1 MSVQLNEARQCQNQ
15 LLSRLDDTQ
24 YQLLLPML
32 DLVHTAIKD
41 ILVHQGDAI
50 EFVYFPCTSAHS
62 CVINMEDGAMVEV
75 GTIGN
80 ESFTT
85 VELMLGAETALE
97 TVVCQI
103 AGQSLRMTAS
113 DFRKA
118 LETQPALREIL
129 QCSAQAYLA
138 QVSQS
143 AACNRL
149 HNIEMR
155 FARWL
160 LVTHDRVQGDEF
172 SLTQEFVA
180 TMLGVHR
187 PSVSLV
193 ASVFQQAGL
202 IKYTRGHM
210 QILDRAK
217 LEETSCECYSM
228 TRGHFT
234 RLLGTP
240 HG

>member
-1 MSVQLNEARQCQNQ
+1 MAVQLNEVRQCQNQ
-15 LLSRLDDTQ
+15 LLSRLDDEQ
-24 YQLLLPML
+24 CELLLPML
-32 DLVHTAIKD
+32 DRVHTPLGET
-41 ILVHQGDAI
+41 LVHQGGAI
-50 EFVYFPCTSAHS
+50 EFVYFPCNCAHS
-62 CVINMEDGAMVEV
+62 CVINMEDGSMVEV

-85 VELMLGAETALE
+85 VELLLGAVVALE
-97 TVVCQI
+97 TAVCQV
-103 AGQSLRMTAS
+103 AGDSLRMTVS

-118 LETQPALREIL
+118 VETQPVLRQLL
-129 QCSAQAYLA
+129 QRSAQTYLA
-138 QVSQS
+138 QVSQT

-160 LVTHDRVQGDEF
+160 LVTHDRVKGDDF
-172 SLTQEFVA
+172 NLTQEFVA

-217 LEETSCECYSM
+217 LEETACECYSM
-228 TRGHFT
+228 TRRHFK
-234 RLLGTP
+234 RLLDQPYG
-240 HG
+240 

>member
-1 MSVQLNEARQCQNQ
+1 MPAQLNEARLCQNQ
-15 LLSRLDDTQ
+15 LLSRLDDDQ
-24 YQLLLPML
+24 YQLLLPLL
-32 DLVHTAIKD
+32 DRVHTPAKD
-41 ILVHQGDAI
+41 VLVHQGGEI
-50 EFVYFPCTSAHS
+50 EFVYFPCNSAHS
-62 CVINMEDGAMVEV
+62 CIISMEDGAMVEV

-85 VELMLGAETALE
+85 VEVMLGAVTAIETS
-97 TVVCQI
+97 VCQV
-103 AGQSLRMTAS
+103 AGDSLRMTVT

-118 LETQPALREIL
+118 EESQPALRQLL
-129 QCSAQAYLA
+129 QRSAQAYLS

-143 AACNRL
+143 VACNRL

-160 LVTHDRVQGDEF
+160 LVTHDRVKGDEF
-172 SLTQEFVA
+172 NLTQEFVA
-180 TMLGVHR
+180 SMLGVHR

-193 ASVFQQAGL
+193 AGVFQQAGL

-217 LEETSCECYSM
+217 LEEAACECYDR
-228 TRGHFT
+228 TRNQFD
-234 RLLGTP
+234 RLVGIP